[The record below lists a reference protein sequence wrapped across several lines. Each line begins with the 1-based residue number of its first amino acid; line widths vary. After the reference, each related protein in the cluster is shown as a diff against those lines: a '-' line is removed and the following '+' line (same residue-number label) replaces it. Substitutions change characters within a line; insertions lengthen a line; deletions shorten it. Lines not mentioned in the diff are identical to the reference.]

1 MTARRIIFANR
12 GLRFDGRGAGE
23 TPLGGVESS
32 LIAIAEALAARGHE
46 VSVYNDCATP
56 LEHRGVRWVPLSH
69 GLPRR
74 ADLYVANRDHEL
86 LLQVPFARR
95 RALWLHNPGWKAA
108 GWRFRA
114 KLAALPA
121 DIIVLGEYHRA
132 TCPDWMQRR
141 IVTIPLGLADRFR
154 NAPPLP
160 APPPP
165 RAVFTSN
172 PARDL
177 DWLLRVWC
185 ERIHPRVPEAELLLF
200 SGPQVYQMRPGSGLE
215 LMKRVLAK
223 AASLTEQGVRPQ
235 QPVGRDVLASHV
247 AQARAMLYRGHEEET
262 FCLALAEAQALGV
275 PCVVQP
281 IGSAVE
287 RVRDGVTGHVAP
299 DEQSFAD
306 HAVRVLTDDAAWAA
320 LHHRALALQA
330 GRSWDNAAED
340 FEGLMAR

>member
-1 MTARRIIFANR
+1 MRPRSIVFANR
-12 GLRFDGRGAGE
+12 GLAFDGRSGDQQ
-23 TPLGGVESS
+23 PLGGVESS
-32 LIAIAEALAARGHE
+32 LIAIGEALAARGHR
-46 VSVYNDCATP
+46 VRVFNDCTAPVT
-56 LEHRGVRWVPLSH
+56 HKGVEWMPLSQ
-69 GLPRR
+69 GLPLR

-86 LLQVPFARR
+86 LLHVPFARN
-95 RALWLHNPGWKAA
+95 RALWLHNPGWKAS
-108 GWRFRA
+108 GWRYRA

-121 DIIVLGEYHRA
+121 DIIVLGDYHRT

-154 NAPPLP
+154 NHPFRP

-185 ERIHPRVPEAELLLF
+185 ESIRPRVPEAELLLF
-200 SGPQVYQMRPGSGLE
+200 SGPQVYQMRPGTGMD
-215 LMKRVLAK
+215 LMNRVLAK
-223 AASLTEQGVRPQ
+223 AAALGEHGVRPQ
-235 QPVGRDVLASHV
+235 QPVRRDALAGHV

-281 IGSAVE
+281 IGSAAE
-287 RVRDGVTGHVAP
+287 RVRDGITGHVAP
-299 DEQSFAD
+299 DEQGFAD
-306 HAVRVLTDDAAWAA
+306 HAVRLLTDDEAWSTM
-320 LHHRALALQA
+320 HHHSLLLQS
-330 GRSWDNAAED
+330 GRSWDDAAKD
-340 FEGLMAR
+340 FEGLIET